1 MKIALI
7 WQTVV
12 FFFSFQKSI
21 GSSKINFS
29 KQTTILTVFFPSKW
43 GLMMIWV
50 ALSLLPPWN
59 IVELSKGSVDNFS
72 SCYRDLSSTH
82 SFSIHDSF
90 VSTYSLTIPETHCCK
105 TLWVFAQAYL
115 SEQWLP
121 PSNWFNCLLLS
132 KTDYVNWNQVL
143 CSFFSW
149 RRILTLT
156 DVWISVQPLKKAS
169 KNIWRLAPFSC
180 VSSFCVWQTRMK
192 PLF

>member
-1 MKIALI
+1 MSLGFSMKIALI

-12 FFFSFQKSI
+12 FFSFQKSI

-50 ALSLLPPWN
+50 ALSLLPPGILWN
-59 IVELSKGSVDNFS
+59 SQKEVLIIFHLVIETSV
-72 SCYRDLSSTH
+72 LH

-90 VSTYSLTIPETHCCK
+90 VSTYSLSIPETHCCK

-121 PSNWFNCLLLS
+121 PSNWFNCLLLRARQT
-132 KTDYVNWNQVL
+132 TDYVNWNHAL
-143 CSFFSW
+143 CSFFTQKNFDPNW
-149 RRILTLT
+149 RVNIC
-156 DVWISVQPLKKAS
+156 QPLKKNL
-169 KNIWRLAPFSC
+169 KKIFED
-180 VSSFCVWQTRMK
+180 
-192 PLF
+192 

>member
-1 MKIALI
+1 MSLGFSMKIALI

-12 FFFSFQKSI
+12 FFSFQKSI

-50 ALSLLPPWN
+50 ALSLLPPGILWN
-59 IVELSKGSVDNFS
+59 SQKEVLIIFHLVIETSV
-72 SCYRDLSSTH
+72 LH

-90 VSTYSLTIPETHCCK
+90 VSTYSLSIPETHCCK

-132 KTDYVNWNQVL
+132 KTDYVNWNQAL
-143 CSFFSW
+143 CSFFFMEKNFDPNW
-149 RRILTLT
+149 RVNICPTT
-156 DVWISVQPLKKAS
+156 KKNLKK
-169 KNIWRLAPFSC
+169 IFED
-180 VSSFCVWQTRMK
+180 
-192 PLF
+192 